1 MKRSTTEFD
10 KDLGSRVRAVRTA
23 TRMTQSELAQA
34 VGLTFQQIQKY
45 EQGTNRISA
54 SMLLQLSQALKA
66 DFSAFVAPEGGR
78 PAESVRSYDE
88 DRLLADFARLNADRQ
103 RLALELVKAL
113 GEA

>member
-23 TRMTQSELAQA
+23 IKMTQSELAQA

-66 DFSAFVAPEGGR
+66 DFSALVAPEGGR
-78 PAESVRSYDE
+78 PADSVRSYE
-88 DRLLADFARLNADRQ
+88 EARLLADFARLNADRQ

-113 GEA
+113 GEV